1 MMGYNKYKN
10 LKITTKNDSIFIP
23 KYRVF
28 EAQEVLDIVP
38 NFHVNKRMQYNEGKM
53 IQAIK
58 NGMIML
64 IRYTGE
70 DDKGGGGERVLY
82 PMNLGINKN
91 TKNTLLR
98 AWHVQ
103 GYSQSGGGSNK
114 KVWRLFN
121 VKNIEHMIFTGNF
134 FRLPPKSYKMN
145 DRVMTERTIQRAD
158 FNEIRRNQN
167 KLIQTGKIEAEEETT
182 MGKEITIS
190 KIDIK
195 KTDQMIDLYNP
206 WSSEI
211 MEKTREQI
219 GDDKLFKISIMKSIL
234 GNHWIFLIGAIGTI
248 NKSVKVFDGN
258 ELLGTYKTIESFTAD
273 EIDKHK
279 RVKGKTS
286 MDIYIFIEKKK

>member
-1 MMGYNKYKN
+1 
-10 LKITTKNDSIFIP
+10 
-23 KYRVF
+23 
-28 EAQEVLDIVP
+28 
-38 NFHVNKRMQYNEGKM
+38 
-53 IQAIK
+53 
-58 NGMIML
+58 ML
-64 IRYTGE
+64 IH
-70 DDKGGGGERVLY
+70 
-82 PMNLGINKN
+82 PNKN

-211 MEKTREQI
+211 MEKTRAAQEP
-219 GDDKLFKISIMKSIL
+219 DS
-234 GNHWIFLIGAIGTI
+234 
-248 NKSVKVFDGN
+248 
-258 ELLGTYKTIESFTAD
+258 
-273 EIDKHK
+273 
-279 RVKGKTS
+279 
-286 MDIYIFIEKKK
+286 